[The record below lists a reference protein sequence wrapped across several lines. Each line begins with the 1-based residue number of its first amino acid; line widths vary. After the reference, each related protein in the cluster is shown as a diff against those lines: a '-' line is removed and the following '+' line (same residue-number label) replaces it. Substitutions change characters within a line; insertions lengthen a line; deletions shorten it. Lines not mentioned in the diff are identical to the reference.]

1 MKKSVIAILSTLL
14 VAIILVSMVGC
25 MKVTMTEKSI
35 LSRLEKEEYTVMMG
49 HSMIPMSDPV
59 MSGIKM
65 DKTFYA
71 TKIDSTTHAEHG
83 NIASAAWEVAVY
95 FMGDS
100 ASAKKLE
107 DYFKELAK
115 QQEQIYNQLIEQIEN
130 GNFDPTIQM
139 PKRYIVYR
147 YDDVVVFGDWES
159 VTIVRSY

>member
-1 MKKSVIAILSTLL
+1 V
-14 VAIILVSMVGC
+14 
-25 MKVTMTEKSI
+25 
-35 LSRLEKEEYTVMMG
+35 
-49 HSMIPMSDPV
+49 
-59 MSGIKM
+59 
-65 DKTFYA
+65 
-71 TKIDSTTHAEHG
+71 
-83 NIASAAWEVAVY
+83 WEVAVY

-115 QQEQIYNQLIEQIEN
+115 QQEQIYNQLIEQIES